1 MRCLITR
8 LPVIAL
14 AVLFAAGALL
24 GPNPAEAQGESRAGL
39 VVAHGD
45 GRMAYALVTFDGESI
60 SGEELLDRSGLPVT
74 EVSFGGLGVAV
85 CAIEETGCDIGECR
99 KRVCQGPQ
107 RDDPYWQYFTS
118 NGDGSWHVAALGI
131 SGDQVENGQ
140 VRALIWSAGEPEF
153 PSPSL
158 DQLAAKA
165 GSVNGEGVAL
175 TRYQANGETDDGVS
189 DDDDG
194 VPYPGIIVVL
204 IAVVIV
210 GGVFVR
216 RRSGRRR

>member
-1 MRCLITR
+1 MRCLISR
-8 LPVIAL
+8 LLFATL
-14 AVLFAAGALL
+14 AVLIAAGALVQTNL
-24 GPNPAEAQGESRAGL
+24 AGAQGESRAGL

-60 SGEELLDRSGLPVT
+60 SGEELLDRTGLAVT

-85 CAIEETGCDIGECR
+85 CAIDETGCDIGECR

-118 NGDGSWHVAALGI
+118 DGDGAWHVAALGI
-131 SGDQVENGQ
+131 SGDEVGNGAI
-140 VRALIWSAGEPEF
+140 RALIWSAGEPDF

-158 DQLAAKA
+158 EELAVKA
-165 GSVNGEGVAL
+165 GPANDAGVAL
-175 TRYQANGETDDGVS
+175 TRYQANGETDDGDL
-189 DDDDG
+189 DDDDD

-204 IAVVIV
+204 VAVVIV

-216 RRSGRRR
+216 RQSGRRR